1 MRLMFGLFLGAGV
14 LALAFWAYQENYK
27 TRQAFADVRE
37 MQREI
42 GSLNERLGVLRA
54 EWAFLNR
61 PDRLRE
67 LVELNYKA
75 LHLMPMAPDH
85 FGRLDQV
92 SYPPKPEPVLP
103 EPDPLEM
110 PIVAAADGESFP

>member
-27 TRQAFADVRE
+27 TRQALADVRE
-37 MQREI
+37 VQREI
-42 GSLNERLGVLRA
+42 GLLNERLSVLRA

-61 PDRLRE
+61 PGRLRE
-67 LVELNYKA
+67 LVELNYKT

-92 SYPPKPEPVLP
+92 SYPRKPEPELP
-103 EPDPLEM
+103 DPDPLTV
-110 PIVAAADGESFP
+110 PVVASAEGETFP